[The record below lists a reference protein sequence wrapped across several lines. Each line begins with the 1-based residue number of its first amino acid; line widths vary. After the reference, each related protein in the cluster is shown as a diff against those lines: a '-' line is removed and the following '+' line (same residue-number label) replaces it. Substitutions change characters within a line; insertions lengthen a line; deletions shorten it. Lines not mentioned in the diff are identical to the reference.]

1 MTQEPRKPI
10 NLSVHESSDPSVISP
25 NSDQATSEDINDLN
39 DSVHDDE
46 NVDAATP
53 EPFDYTREEKLGDQQ
68 IITAN
73 LSAG

>member
-1 MTQEPRKPI
+1 MAQESHKPI
-10 NLSVHESSDPSVISP
+10 NLSVHESSAPSVISA
-25 NSDQATSEDINDLN
+25 NSEQATSEDINDLN

-46 NVDAATP
+46 NVDINTP
-53 EPFDYTREEKLGDQQ
+53 KPFDPNNEESIGGQQ